1 MLCCSG
7 FAILSVFKS
16 YGYFFLSHKQI
27 MRRFPSFFAQFI
39 CMFVCA
45 QAPELLRNIPLKSAK
60 ADVYSLGCTMFD
72 MYFDPKDRPDALT
85 LQSDTKAFTVP
96 AHSNPHLRELLQKML
111 EWDPDKRPSAD
122 EVVKHRFV
130 AQAVQQVSRGG

>member
-1 MLCCSG
+1 M
-7 FAILSVFKS
+7 
-16 YGYFFLSHKQI
+16 FL
-27 MRRFPSFFAQFI
+27 
-39 CMFVCA
+39 CA

-72 MYFDPKDRPDALT
+72 MYFDSKDRPDALA
-85 LQSDTKAFTVP
+85 LQLDTKALIP

-111 EWDPDKRPSAD
+111 EWNPDKRPSAD

-130 AQAVQQVSRGG
+130 AQAVQQVSRGGESH

>member
-1 MLCCSG
+1 
-7 FAILSVFKS
+7 
-16 YGYFFLSHKQI
+16 
-27 MRRFPSFFAQFI
+27 
-39 CMFVCA
+39 MFVCA

-72 MYFDPKDRPDALT
+72 MYFDPKDRPDALA
-85 LQSDTKAFTVP
+85 LQLDTKALIP

-111 EWDPDKRPSAD
+111 EWNPDKRPSAD